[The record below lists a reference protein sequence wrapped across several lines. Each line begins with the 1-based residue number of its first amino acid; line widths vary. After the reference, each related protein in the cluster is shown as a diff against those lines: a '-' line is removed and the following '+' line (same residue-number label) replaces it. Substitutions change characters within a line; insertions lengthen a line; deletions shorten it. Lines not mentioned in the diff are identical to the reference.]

1 MQGEPGEAVRPCLA
15 LDPRHPPSQSCLSQ
29 DLPASSWE
37 GAAAGSSWSPEPHP
51 DPPPRLLPPPPQTEA
66 LQPTFAKLSEVLPKV
81 SETVLSQISSMP
93 SVHSAVASQLAL
105 PRALGSVALDHQV
118 QHLTSQSSLWHTH
131 HMLPESLTPFFSLPD
146 IHVRSSEPDAMPDY
160 LPLLEQT
167 DWSRS
172 KMLDLESIDALNFF
186 CEQQRRSLLQEEAVA
201 QRPYILPPNAVVPQP
216 RDHL

>member
-1 MQGEPGEAVRPCLA
+1 MPGEPGEAVRPCLA
-15 LDPRHPPSQSCLSQ
+15 LDPRHPPSQSRLSQ

-51 DPPPRLLPPPPQTEA
+51 DPPPPQTEA

-81 SETVLSQISSMP
+81 SETALSQISSMP

-105 PRALGSVALDHQV
+105 PRALGSVALDH
-118 QHLTSQSSLWHTH
+118 QSSLWHTH

-201 QRPYILPPNAVVPQP
+201 QRPHILPPNAVVPQP